1 MPESRKTIMNY
12 SVKMLSVVSGITVVW
27 CTVSG
32 ILMEFSTFIN
42 PLFQEY
48 PNLICSLMRGEIMSE
63 MIILNFALIQI
74 LRLFLVYDSYAF
86 LAINHEKVF
95 RIIFVIFWTI
105 FLSENIFCIINSGT
119 LCTSIKVKRM
129 LSLHNI
135 DNFKDL
141 KQSPPLWLLFGLI
154 MLIASIAF
162 GILKRIRFREQPK
175 VTQQLNSSN
184 QSQSHCLE
192 KPNSVYIISQY
203 SARFK
208 SYSSTDVH
216 REDTS
221 NQSNQIEVACSSP
234 KTLDINGLNQLPVG
248 TMDTNNGTAD
258 TAIKQAWIPIEEKSA
273 SSGNF
278 VLLCNIIRARR

>member
-1 MPESRKTIMNY
+1 
-12 SVKMLSVVSGITVVW
+12 
-27 CTVSG
+27 
-32 ILMEFSTFIN
+32 
-42 PLFQEY
+42 
-48 PNLICSLMRGEIMSE
+48 
-63 MIILNFALIQI
+63 
-74 LRLFLVYDSYAF
+74 
-86 LAINHEKVF
+86 
-95 RIIFVIFWTI
+95 
-105 FLSENIFCIINSGT
+105 
-119 LCTSIKVKRM
+119 M

-141 KQSPPLWLLFGLI
+141 EQSPPLWLLFGLI

-203 SARFK
+203 SARYK
-208 SYSSTDVH
+208 RYSSTDVH
-216 REDTS
+216 EEDIS
-221 NQSNQIEVACSSP
+221 NQSNQIEMACSSP

-248 TMDTNNGTAD
+248 TMDTNNGTAN

-273 SSGNF
+273 PSGNF
-278 VLLCNIIRARR
+278 VILCNIIRARR